1 MSRHFR
7 YPKYTYLKDN
17 TYYFSR
23 SVPVDLRCFYTKPRI
38 VQSLKTNSLLRA
50 KTASKVFASKLDD
63 YWLGLRLKSIEVPAA
78 HLLVADGNASSL
90 PTIEESLE
98 VYFAVKGVGR
108 PKLFFTTAQRYI
120 GYLIECLGNRSI
132 DQYTSKDATVLRE
145 WLINKGLSNSSL
157 QRVFS
162 GIKAV
167 INFVTLEQGLECQN
181 AFAKVYLPSN
191 TDAKKRHAI
200 NSSNMAKIKAE
211 CLSLDDD
218 IRWLVAIIFDSGM
231 RLSEAAGLMIDDLK
245 LEEDIPFIDLKPH
258 PHRRLK
264 TASSERKI
272 PLVGMSLWAAKRLK
286 QHSMSLYCF
295 PRYTNSERCNSNS
308 ASAAINKWIKTV
320 GGSND
325 VIHGLRHSFR
335 DRLRAVEAPTDMIDQ
350 LGGWA
355 LKSVGQGYG
364 DGYDLELLFK
374 YVGMIS
380 KRIKKR
386 DVRLINTQFYSDLSS
401 A

>member
-17 TYYFSR
+17 NFYFSR

-38 VQSLKTNSLLRA
+38 VQSLKTHSLLRA

-90 PTIEESLE
+90 PTIEEALE

-120 GYLIECLGNRSI
+120 GYLVECLGNRSI

-145 WLINKGLSNSSL
+145 RLINKGLSNSSL

-200 NSSNMAKIKAE
+200 NPSNMAKIKAE

-245 LEEDIPFIDLKPH
+245 LAEDIPYIDLKPH

-272 PLVGMSLWAAKRLK
+272 PLVGLSLWAAKRLK
-286 QHSMSLYCF
+286 QHSTGLYCF
-295 PRYTNSERCNSNS
+295 SRYTTSERCNSNS

-364 DGYDLELLFK
+364 DGYDLELLVEHLNK
-374 YVGMIS
+374 
-380 KRIKKR
+380 
-386 DVRLINTQFYSDLSS
+386 LSN

>member
-7 YPKYTYLKDN
+7 HPKFTYIKDN

-23 SVPVDLRCFYTKPRI
+23 SVPADLRCFYTKPRI
-38 VQSLKTNSLLRA
+38 IQSLRTNSLHRA

-63 YWLGLRLKSIEVPAA
+63 YWLGLRLKTLDVPAA
-78 HLLVADGNASSL
+78 HLLVSDGNVSSL
-90 PTIEESLE
+90 PTIEEALE
-98 VYFAVKGVGR
+98 LYFNVIGKGR
-108 PKLFFTTAQRYI
+108 QKLFFTTAQRYI

-132 DQYTSKDATVLRE
+132 DQYTSKDATILRE
-145 WLINKGLSNSSL
+145 WLIKKGLSNSSL

-167 INFVTLEQGLECQN
+167 INFVTLELGLECQN

-191 TDAKKRHAI
+191 TDAKKRHAVTP
-200 NSSNMAKIKAE
+200 SNMAKIKAE

-231 RLSEAAGLMIDDLK
+231 RLSEAAGLMLTDIRLD
-245 LEEDIPFIDLKPH
+245 EETPYIDLKPH

-272 PLVGMSLWAAKRLK
+272 PLVGLSLWAAKRLK
-286 QHSMSLYCF
+286 QHCTGLYCF

-325 VIHGLRHSFR
+325 VVHGLRHSFR

-364 DGYDLELLFK
+364 DGYDLELLVRYLRK
-374 YVGMIS
+374 IS
-380 KRIKKR
+380 
-386 DVRLINTQFYSDLSS
+386 DQQL
-401 A
+401 

>member
-17 TYYFSR
+17 NFYFSR

-78 HLLVADGNASSL
+78 HLLVVDGSASSL

-108 PKLFFTTAQRYI
+108 SKLFFTTAQRYI

-145 WLINKGLSNSSL
+145 WLIKKGLSNSSL

-200 NSSNMAKIKAE
+200 NPSNMAKIKTE

-231 RLSEAAGLMIDDLK
+231 RLSEAAGLMLTDLC
-245 LEEDIPFIDLKPH
+245 LDEEVPYIDLKPH
-258 PHRRLK
+258 SHRRLK

-286 QHSMSLYCF
+286 QDSTGLYCF

-320 GGSND
+320 GGSSD

-364 DGYDLELLFK
+364 DGYDLELLVT
-374 YVGMIS
+374 YLY
-380 KRIKKR
+380 RI
-386 DVRLINTQFYSDLSS
+386 L

>member
-17 TYYFSR
+17 NFYFSR

-120 GYLIECLGNRSI
+120 GYLVECLGNRSI
-132 DQYTSKDATVLRE
+132 DQYTSKDATILRE

-191 TDAKKRHAI
+191 TGAKKRHAI
-200 NSSNMAKIKAE
+200 NPSNMAKIKAE

-231 RLSEAAGLMIDDLK
+231 RLSEAAGLMVDDLK
-245 LEEDIPFIDLKPH
+245 LEGVIPYIDLKPH

-272 PLVGMSLWAAKRLK
+272 PVVGLSLWAAKRLK
-286 QHSMSLYCF
+286 QHSTGLYCF
-295 PRYTNSERCNSNS
+295 SRYTNSERCNSNS

-350 LGGWA
+350 AGGWA

-364 DGYDLELLFK
+364 DGYDLELLVK
-374 YVGMIS
+374 YLNKLSNALPQPMI
-380 KRIKKR
+380 
-386 DVRLINTQFYSDLSS
+386 
-401 A
+401 

>member
-1 MSRHFR
+1 
-7 YPKYTYLKDN
+7 
-17 TYYFSR
+17 
-23 SVPVDLRCFYTKPRI
+23 
-38 VQSLKTNSLLRA
+38 
-50 KTASKVFASKLDD
+50 
-63 YWLGLRLKSIEVPAA
+63 
-78 HLLVADGNASSL
+78 
-90 PTIEESLE
+90 
-98 VYFAVKGVGR
+98 
-108 PKLFFTTAQRYI
+108 
-120 GYLIECLGNRSI
+120 
-132 DQYTSKDATVLRE
+132 
-145 WLINKGLSNSSL
+145 
-157 QRVFS
+157 
-162 GIKAV
+162 
-167 INFVTLEQGLECQN
+167 
-181 AFAKVYLPSN
+181 
-191 TDAKKRHAI
+191 
-200 NSSNMAKIKAE
+200 MAKIKAE

-245 LEEDIPFIDLKPH
+245 LEEDIPYIDLKPH

-272 PLVGMSLWAAKRLK
+272 PLVGLSLWAAKRLK
-286 QHSMSLYCF
+286 QHSTGLYCF
-295 PRYTNSERCNSNS
+295 PRYTTLS
-308 ASAAINKWIKTV
+308 V
-320 GGSND
+320 
-325 VIHGLRHSFR
+325 VIQTLHQPQSTNGLRLLEALMMLSHGLRHSFR

>member
-17 TYYFSR
+17 NFYFSR

-145 WLINKGLSNSSL
+145 WLIKKGLSNSSL

-191 TDAKKRHAI
+191 ADAKKRHAI

-231 RLSEAAGLMIDDLK
+231 RLSEAAGLMLDDLK
-245 LEEDIPFIDLKPH
+245 LEEDIPYIDLKPH

-264 TASSERKI
+264 TASSKRKI
-272 PLVGMSLWAAKRLK
+272 PLVGMSLWAAKRLRA
-286 QHSMSLYCF
+286 HSTGLYCF

-364 DGYDLELLFK
+364 DGYDLELL
-374 YVGMIS
+374 IS
-380 KRIKKR
+380 CLTKITT
-386 DVRLINTQFYSDLSS
+386 N
-401 A
+401 

>member
-1 MSRHFR
+1 MRRHFR

-17 TYYFSR
+17 NFYFSR

-63 YWLGLRLKSIEVPAA
+63 YWLGLRLKNIEVPAA

-90 PTIEESLE
+90 PTIEEALE

-145 WLINKGLSNSSL
+145 WLINKSLSNSSL

-200 NSSNMAKIKAE
+200 NPSNMAKIKAE

-231 RLSEAAGLMIDDLK
+231 RLSEAAGLMLSDLK
-245 LEEDIPFIDLKPH
+245 LEEDIPYIDLKPH

-272 PLVGMSLWAAKRLK
+272 PLVGLSLWAGKRLK
-286 QHSMSLYCF
+286 QHSTGLYCF
-295 PRYTNSERCNSNS
+295 PRYANSERCNSNS

-335 DRLRAVEAPTDMIDQ
+335 DRLRAVESPTDMIDQ

-364 DGYDLELLFK
+364 DGYDLELLTK
-374 YVGMIS
+374 HLTKI
-380 KRIKKR
+380 
-386 DVRLINTQFYSDLSS
+386 
-401 A
+401 

>member
-1 MSRHFR
+1 MSKHFR

-63 YWLGLRLKSIEVPAA
+63 YWLGLRLKTLEVPAA

-98 VYFAVKGVGR
+98 VYFEIKGVGR

-132 DQYTSKDATVLRE
+132 GQYTSRDATILRE
-145 WLINKGLSNSSL
+145 WLIKKGLSNSSL

-167 INFVTLEQGLECQN
+167 VNFVTLEHGLECQN

-191 TDAKKRHAI
+191 TDAKKRHAVTPL
-200 NSSNMAKIKAE
+200 NMAKIKAE

-231 RLSEAAGLMIDDLK
+231 RLSEAAGLMIDDLC
-245 LEEDIPFIDLKPH
+245 LDEETPYINLKPH
-258 PHRRLK
+258 THRRLK

-272 PLVGMSLWAAKRLK
+272 PLVGMSLWAAKRLRE
-286 QHSMSLYCF
+286 HSTGLYCF

-364 DGYDLELLFK
+364 DGYDFELLVRYMNQIK
-374 YVGMIS
+374 Y
-380 KRIKKR
+380 
-386 DVRLINTQFYSDLSS
+386 Q
-401 A
+401 

>member
-17 TYYFSR
+17 NFYFSR

-145 WLINKGLSNSSL
+145 WLIKKGLSNSSL

-191 TDAKKRHAI
+191 ADAKKRHAI

-231 RLSEAAGLMIDDLK
+231 RLSEAAGLMLDDLK
-245 LEEDIPFIDLKPH
+245 LEEDIPYIDLKPH

-264 TASSERKI
+264 TASSKRKI

-286 QHSMSLYCF
+286 QHSTGLYCF
-295 PRYTNSERCNSNS
+295 PRYTNCERCNSNS

-364 DGYDLELLFK
+364 DGYDLELL
-374 YVGMIS
+374 IS
-380 KRIKKR
+380 CLTKITT
-386 DVRLINTQFYSDLSS
+386 N
-401 A
+401 

>member
-7 YPKYTYLKDN
+7 YPKYIYLKDN
-17 TYYFSR
+17 NFYFSR

-78 HLLVADGNASSL
+78 HLLVVVGSASSL

-145 WLINKGLSNSSL
+145 WLIKKGLSNSSL

-167 INFVTLEQGLECQN
+167 INFVTLEHGLECQN

-200 NSSNMAKIKAE
+200 NPSNMAKIKAE
-211 CLSLDDD
+211 CVSLDDD

-231 RLSEAAGLMIDDLK
+231 RLSEAAGLMLSDLE
-245 LEEDIPFIDLKPH
+245 LDEDTPYIDLKPH

-286 QHSMSLYCF
+286 QHSTGLYCF
-295 PRYTNSERCNSNS
+295 PRYTSSERCNSNS

-320 GGSND
+320 GGSSD

-364 DGYDLELLFK
+364 DGYDLALLVK
-374 YVGMIS
+374 Y
-380 KRIKKR
+380 
-386 DVRLINTQFYSDLSS
+386 LSTITD
-401 A
+401 AD

>member
-17 TYYFSR
+17 NFYFSR

-78 HLLVADGNASSL
+78 HLLVSDGNFSSL
-90 PTIEESLE
+90 LTIEESLE

-200 NSSNMAKIKAE
+200 NPSNMAKIKAE

-245 LEEDIPFIDLKPH
+245 LAEDIPYIDLKPH

-272 PLVGMSLWAAKRLK
+272 PLVGLSLWAARRLK
-286 QHSMSLYCF
+286 QHSTGLYCF
-295 PRYTNSERCNSNS
+295 SRYTNSERCNSNS

-335 DRLRAVEAPTDMIDQ
+335 DRLRAIEAPTDMIDQ

-364 DGYDLELLFK
+364 DGYDLELLVK
-374 YVGMIS
+374 YLN
-380 KRIKKR
+380 K
-386 DVRLINTQFYSDLSS
+386 LSN

>member
-17 TYYFSR
+17 NFYFSR

-200 NSSNMAKIKAE
+200 NPSNMAKIKAE

-218 IRWLVAIIFDSGM
+218 IRWLVAIIFDTGM
-231 RLSEAAGLMIDDLK
+231 RLSEAAGLMVDDLK
-245 LEEDIPFIDLKPH
+245 LEGALPYINLIPH

-272 PLVGMSLWAAKRLK
+272 PLVGLSLWAAKRLK
-286 QHSMSLYCF
+286 QHSTGLYCF
-295 PRYTNSERCNSNS
+295 PRYTNPERCNSNS
-308 ASAAINKWIKTV
+308 ASATINKWIKTV

-364 DGYDLELLFK
+364 DGYDLELLVK
-374 YVGMIS
+374 YLR
-380 KRIKKR
+380 K
-386 DVRLINTQFYSDLSS
+386 LSN

>member
-1 MSRHFR
+1 MSKHFR

-63 YWLGLRLKSIEVPAA
+63 YWLGLRLKTLEVPAA

-145 WLINKGLSNSSL
+145 WLIKKGLSNSSL

-167 INFVTLEQGLECQN
+167 INFVTLEHGLECQN

-191 TDAKKRHAI
+191 TDAKKRHAVTP
-200 NSSNMAKIKAE
+200 SNMAKIKAE

-231 RLSEAAGLMIDDLK
+231 RLSEAAGLMLADLC
-245 LEEDIPFIDLKPH
+245 LDEEVPYIDLKQH

-286 QHSMSLYCF
+286 QHSTGLYCF
-295 PRYTNSERCNSNS
+295 PRYTNPERCNSNS

-325 VIHGLRHSFR
+325 VVHGLRHSFR

-350 LGGWA
+350 LGGWS
-355 LKSVGQGYG
+355 LKSVGQCYG
-364 DGYDLELLFK
+364 DGYDLELL
-374 YVGMIS
+374 IS
-380 KRIKKR
+380 CLTKITT
-386 DVRLINTQFYSDLSS
+386 N
-401 A
+401 

>member
-17 TYYFSR
+17 NFYFSR

-38 VQSLKTNSLLRA
+38 VQSLKTHSLLRA

-191 TDAKKRHAI
+191 TGAKKRHAI
-200 NSSNMAKIKAE
+200 NPSNMTKIKAE

-231 RLSEAAGLMIDDLK
+231 RLSEAAGLMVDDLK
-245 LEEDIPFIDLKPH
+245 LEDVIPYIDLKPH

-272 PLVGMSLWAAKRLK
+272 PLIGLSLWAAKRLK
-286 QHSMSLYCF
+286 LHSTGLYCF
-295 PRYTNSERCNSNS
+295 PRYTSFERCNSNS

-364 DGYDLELLFK
+364 DGYDLELLVK
-374 YVGMIS
+374 HLN
-380 KRIKKR
+380 K
-386 DVRLINTQFYSDLSS
+386 LSN

>member
-1 MSRHFR
+1 MRRHFR

-17 TYYFSR
+17 NFYFSR

-78 HLLVADGNASSL
+78 HLLVADGNISSL
-90 PTIEESLE
+90 PTIKESLE

-200 NSSNMAKIKAE
+200 NPSNMAKIKAE

-231 RLSEAAGLMIDDLK
+231 RLSEAAGLMLSDLK
-245 LEEDIPFIDLKPH
+245 LDEDIPYIDLKPH

-272 PLVGMSLWAAKRLK
+272 PLIGLSLWAAKRLK

-364 DGYDLELLFK
+364 DGYDLELLVK
-374 YVGMIS
+374 YLN
-380 KRIKKR
+380 K
-386 DVRLINTQFYSDLSS
+386 LSN

>member
-1 MSRHFR
+1 MSKHFR

-132 DQYTSKDATVLRE
+132 DQYTSKNATVLRE

-200 NSSNMAKIKAE
+200 NPSNMAKIKAE

-231 RLSEAAGLMIDDLK
+231 RLSEAAGLMLSDLK
-245 LEEDIPFIDLKPH
+245 LEEDIPYIDLKPH

-272 PLVGMSLWAAKRLK
+272 PLVGLSLWAARRLK
-286 QHSMSLYCF
+286 QHSTGLYCF
-295 PRYTNSERCNSNS
+295 PRYSSSERCNSNS

-355 LKSVGQGYG
+355 LRSVGQGYG
-364 DGYDLELLFK
+364 DGYEISLLAK
-374 YVGMIS
+374 YLNKACG
-380 KRIKKR
+380 
-386 DVRLINTQFYSDLSS
+386 F
-401 A
+401 

>member
-17 TYYFSR
+17 NFYFSR

-63 YWLGLRLKSIEVPAA
+63 YWLGLRLKSIEIPAA
-78 HLLVADGNASSL
+78 HLLVEDGNASSL

-120 GYLIECLGNRSI
+120 GYLVECLGNRSI
-132 DQYTSKDATVLRE
+132 DRYTSKDATVLRE

-167 INFVTLEQGLECQN
+167 INFVTLEQGLECHN

-200 NSSNMAKIKAE
+200 NPSNMAKIKAE

-231 RLSEAAGLMIDDLK
+231 RLSEAAGLMLSDLK
-245 LEEDIPFIDLKPH
+245 LEEDIPYIDLKPH

-272 PLVGMSLWAAKRLK
+272 PLVGLSLWAAKRLK
-286 QHSMSLYCF
+286 QHSTGLYCF
-295 PRYTNSERCNSNS
+295 PRYTTSERCNSNS

-335 DRLRAVEAPTDMIDQ
+335 DRLRAIEAPTDMIDQ

-364 DGYDLELLFK
+364 DGYDLALLVK
-374 YVGMIS
+374 YLT
-380 KRIKKR
+380 
-386 DVRLINTQFYSDLSS
+386 RLTVLI
-401 A
+401 

>member
-1 MSRHFR
+1 MSKHFR

-50 KTASKVFASKLDD
+50 KTASKVFASNLDD

-78 HLLVADGNASSL
+78 HLLVVDGSASSL

-108 PKLFFTTAQRYI
+108 PKLFFTTAKRYI

-167 INFVTLEQGLECQN
+167 INFVTLEHGLECQN

-200 NSSNMAKIKAE
+200 NPSNMAKIKAE

-231 RLSEAAGLMIDDLK
+231 RLSEAAGLMIYDLK
-245 LEEDIPFIDLKPH
+245 LEEDIPYIDLKPH

-272 PLVGMSLWAAKRLK
+272 PLVGLSLWAARRLK
-286 QHSMSLYCF
+286 QHSTGLYCF
-295 PRYTNSERCNSNS
+295 SRYTNSERCNSNS

-320 GGSND
+320 GGSSD

-364 DGYDLELLFK
+364 DGYDLELLVK
-374 YVGMIS
+374 Y
-380 KRIKKR
+380 
-386 DVRLINTQFYSDLSS
+386 INQITYQ
-401 A
+401 

>member
-17 TYYFSR
+17 NFYFSR

-63 YWLGLRLKSIEVPAA
+63 YWLGLRLKSIEIPAA

-120 GYLIECLGNRSI
+120 GYLTECLGNRSI

-200 NSSNMAKIKAE
+200 NPSNMAKIKAE

-245 LEEDIPFIDLKPH
+245 LAEDIPYIDLKPH

-272 PLVGMSLWAAKRLK
+272 PLVGLSLWAARRLK
-286 QHSMSLYCF
+286 QHSTGLYCF
-295 PRYTNSERCNSNS
+295 SRYTNSERCNSNS

-350 LGGWA
+350 AGGWA

-364 DGYDLELLFK
+364 DGYDLELLVK
-374 YVGMIS
+374 YLNKLSNALPQPMI
-380 KRIKKR
+380 
-386 DVRLINTQFYSDLSS
+386 
-401 A
+401 

>member
-17 TYYFSR
+17 NFYFSR

-50 KTASKVFASKLDD
+50 KTASRVFASKLDD

-78 HLLVADGNASSL
+78 HLLVSDGNVSSL

-200 NSSNMAKIKAE
+200 NPSNMAKIKAE

-245 LEEDIPFIDLKPH
+245 LEEDHTLH
-258 PHRRLK
+258 
-264 TASSERKI
+264 
-272 PLVGMSLWAAKRLK
+272 
-286 QHSMSLYCF
+286 
-295 PRYTNSERCNSNS
+295 
-308 ASAAINKWIKTV
+308 
-320 GGSND
+320 
-325 VIHGLRHSFR
+325 
-335 DRLRAVEAPTDMIDQ
+335 
-350 LGGWA
+350 
-355 LKSVGQGYG
+355 
-364 DGYDLELLFK
+364 
-374 YVGMIS
+374 
-380 KRIKKR
+380 
-386 DVRLINTQFYSDLSS
+386 
-401 A
+401 

>member
-17 TYYFSR
+17 NFYFSR

-272 PLVGMSLWAAKRLK
+272 PLVGMSLWAAKRLRE
-286 QHSMSLYCF
+286 HSTGLYCF

-364 DGYDLELLFK
+364 DGYDLELLVK
-374 YVGMIS
+374 Y
-380 KRIKKR
+380 
-386 DVRLINTQFYSDLSS
+386 LNQLT
-401 A
+401 

>member
-17 TYYFSR
+17 NFYFSR

-167 INFVTLEQGLECQN
+167 INFVILEQGLECQN
-181 AFAKVYLPSN
+181 AFGKVYLPSN
-191 TDAKKRHAI
+191 TDAKKRYAVTPT
-200 NSSNMAKIKAE
+200 NMAKINKE
-211 CLSLDDD
+211 CIALDDD
-218 IRWLVAIIFDSGM
+218 IRWLVAIIFDTGM
-231 RLSEAAGLMIDDLK
+231 RLSEAAGLMLSDLHLDK
-245 LEEDIPFIDLKPH
+245 EIPYIHLIPH
-258 PHRRLK
+258 SHRRLK

-272 PLVGMSLWAAKRLK
+272 PLIGLSLWAAKRLK
-286 QHSMSLYCF
+286 QHSTGLYCF
-295 PRYTNSERCNSNS
+295 PRYTNAERCNSNS

-320 GGSND
+320 AGPND
-325 VIHGLRHSFR
+325 VVHGLRHSFR

-364 DGYDLELLFK
+364 DGYNLELLVK
-374 YVGMIS
+374 YLANIT
-380 KRIKKR
+380 I
-386 DVRLINTQFYSDLSS
+386 
-401 A
+401 

>member
-17 TYYFSR
+17 NFYFSR

-120 GYLIECLGNRSI
+120 GYLTECLGNRSI
-132 DQYTSKDATVLRE
+132 DQYTSKNATVLRE

-200 NSSNMAKIKAE
+200 NPSNMAKIKAE

-231 RLSEAAGLMIDDLK
+231 RLSEAAGLMLSDLK
-245 LEEDIPFIDLKPH
+245 LEEDIPYIDLKPH

-272 PLVGMSLWAAKRLK
+272 PLVGLSLWAARRLK
-286 QHSMSLYCF
+286 QHSTGLYCF
-295 PRYTNSERCNSNS
+295 PRYTSSERCNSNS

-355 LKSVGQGYG
+355 LRSVGQGYG
-364 DGYDLELLFK
+364 DGYEISLLAK
-374 YVGMIS
+374 YLNKACG
-380 KRIKKR
+380 
-386 DVRLINTQFYSDLSS
+386 F
-401 A
+401 

>member
-78 HLLVADGNASSL
+78 HLLIADGNISSL

-167 INFVTLEQGLECQN
+167 INFVTLEHGLECQN

-200 NSSNMAKIKAE
+200 NPSNMAKIKAE

-231 RLSEAAGLMIDDLK
+231 RLSEAAGLMLDDLK
-245 LEEDIPFIDLKPH
+245 LEDVIPYIDLKPH

-272 PLVGMSLWAAKRLK
+272 PLIGLSLWAAKRLK
-286 QHSMSLYCF
+286 QHSTGLYCF

-364 DGYDLELLFK
+364 DGYDLELL
-374 YVGMIS
+374 IS
-380 KRIKKR
+380 CLTKITT
-386 DVRLINTQFYSDLSS
+386 N
-401 A
+401 

>member
-7 YPKYTYLKDN
+7 YPKYTYLKN
-17 TYYFSR
+17 NNFYFSR

-63 YWLGLRLKSIEVPAA
+63 YWLGLRLKSIEVPAP
-78 HLLVADGNASSL
+78 HLLVADGKASSL

-108 PKLFFTTAQRYI
+108 PKLFFTTAQRYV

-200 NSSNMAKIKAE
+200 NPSNMAKIKYE

-231 RLSEAAGLMIDDLK
+231 RLSEAAGLMLSDLM
-245 LEEDIPFIDLKPH
+245 LEEDIPYTDLKPH

-264 TASSERKI
+264 TASSERKM
-272 PLVGMSLWAAKRLK
+272 PLVGLSLWAAKRLK
-286 QHSMSLYCF
+286 QHSTGLYCF
-295 PRYTNSERCNSNS
+295 PRYTNSQRCNSNS

-364 DGYDLELLFK
+364 DGYDLELLVK
-374 YVGMIS
+374 YL
-380 KRIKKR
+380 R
-386 DVRLINTQFYSDLSS
+386 RLELI
-401 A
+401 

>member
-17 TYYFSR
+17 NFYFSR

-200 NSSNMAKIKAE
+200 NPSNMAKIKAE

-231 RLSEAAGLMIDDLK
+231 RLSEAAGLMLSDLK
-245 LEEDIPFIDLKPH
+245 LEDVIPYIDLKPH

-286 QHSMSLYCF
+286 QHSMGLYCF
-295 PRYTNSERCNSNS
+295 PRYTNPERCNSNS

-355 LKSVGQGYG
+355 LRSVGQGYG
-364 DGYDLELLFK
+364 DGYEISLLAK
-374 YVGMIS
+374 YLNKACG
-380 KRIKKR
+380 
-386 DVRLINTQFYSDLSS
+386 F
-401 A
+401 